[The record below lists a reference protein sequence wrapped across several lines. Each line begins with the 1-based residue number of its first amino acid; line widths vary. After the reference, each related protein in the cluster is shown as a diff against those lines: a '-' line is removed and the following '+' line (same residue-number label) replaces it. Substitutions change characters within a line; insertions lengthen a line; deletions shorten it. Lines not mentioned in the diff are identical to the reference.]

1 MTHEDAGHYAKKHQD
16 KKIDETISTALKNKS
31 KNEKITCAAVHA
43 VAEKLGILPREA
55 GVQADLLELRLT
67 KCSLGL
73 FGYEPQW
80 NILQKDLTISEEL
93 DNAINNAA
101 AEDKKITCSACW
113 KIAEELKIKKTDVAS
128 ACEKKGL
135 KIKQCQLGAF

>member
-16 KKIDETISTALKNKS
+16 KKIDETIAMVLKNKA
-31 KNEKITCAAVHA
+31 KNGKITCASVHA
-43 VAEKLGILPREA
+43 AAKELGILPREA

-73 FGYEPQW
+73 YGYGPQW
-80 NILQKDLTISEEL
+80 DILQKDFTISEEL
-93 DNAINNAA
+93 DNAINSA
-101 AEDKKITCSACW
+101 AENKRITCSACW
-113 KIAEELKIKKTDVAS
+113 KIADELKIKKIDVAS

>member
-1 MTHEDAGHYAKKHQD
+1 MTHEDAGHYAKKHQN
-16 KKIDETISTALKNKS
+16 KKIDETIAVVLKNKA
-31 KNEKITCAAVHA
+31 KNGKITCASVHA
-43 VAEKLGILPREA
+43 AAKELGIPPRET
-55 GVQADLLELRLT
+55 GIQADLLELKLT

-73 FGYEPQW
+73 FGYEPEW

-101 AEDKKITCSACW
+101 ENKRITCSACW